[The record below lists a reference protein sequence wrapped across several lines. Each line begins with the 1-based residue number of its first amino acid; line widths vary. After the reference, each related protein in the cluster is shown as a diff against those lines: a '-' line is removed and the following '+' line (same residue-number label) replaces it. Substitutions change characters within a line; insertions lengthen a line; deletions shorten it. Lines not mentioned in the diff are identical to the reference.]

1 MQSPLTAKPLH
12 FSNVQTAPAPLLNT
26 RQCYRQSTSGSRLC
40 RVSASPENR
49 PEGLSNGSFA
59 DNSLAK
65 QAGRQQISIE
75 ARSYPQNTSEPA
87 PLGPSF
93 AGLPGLTSSRGDFDR
108 WLNLGFLGAAAA
120 VGISAALHAGPNPW
134 QTYQDAVAVNPI
146 ETKVS
151 FVSSSPQ
158 FSFLLFERHLI
169 LPLIA
174 WTLL

>member
-1 MQSPLTAKPLH
+1 
-12 FSNVQTAPAPLLNT
+12 
-26 RQCYRQSTSGSRLC
+26 
-40 RVSASPENR
+40 VSAGPENR

-59 DNSLAK
+59 ENTLAK
-65 QAGRQQISIE
+65 QSGRQQISVE

-87 PLGPSF
+87 PAGPSF
-93 AGLPGLTSSRGDFDR
+93 GGLAGGLTPSRVDIDR

-151 FVSSSPQ
+151 FLSSSPH
-158 FSFLLFERHLI
+158 FYF
-169 LPLIA
+169 
-174 WTLL
+174 

>member
-1 MQSPLTAKPLH
+1 MNVLTAKPQA
-12 FSNVQTAPAPLLNT
+12 FSNSQTAPAQLPSA
-26 RQCYRQSTSGSRLC
+26 RQAYRQSNTGSRPC
-40 RVSASPENR
+40 RVSATPENK

-87 PLGPSF
+87 PVGPSF
-93 AGLPGLTSSRGDFDR
+93 GSLPGGLTPSRGDIDR

-120 VGISAALHAGPNPW
+120 VGIGAALHAGPNPW

-151 FVSSSPQ
+151 LSHLSPC
-158 FSFLLFERHLI
+158 
-169 LPLIA
+169 
-174 WTLL
+174 